1 MAYNYFSNLY
11 SQYENMVKENNYES
25 FTFSEPEVGV
35 ELDIYDIQ
43 VNKTIDNSLFF
54 GECRKSSITK

>member
-1 MAYNYFSNLY
+1 
-11 SQYENMVKENNYES
+11 MVEENNYKS

-35 ELDIYDIQ
+35 ELDIYDIH

-54 GECRKSSITK
+54 GE